1 MTWLITGVIFNIEQ
15 AKYSRSLNNA
25 GKDPGIRMR
34 TEIFPEA
41 EAEDWEGQA
50 DEKQEV
56 I

>member
-1 MTWLITGVIFNIEQ
+1 MTGVIFNIEQ

-25 GKDPGIRMR
+25 GKEPGMR
-34 TEIFPEA
+34 TEIFP

>member
-15 AKYSRSLNNA
+15 AKYSRGLNNA
-25 GKDPGIRMR
+25 GKDPGTRMR
-34 TEIFPEA
+34 TEIFP